1 MPKFILVSF
10 LIIFGFLPMAASADK
25 YGDWEVKGH
34 RGSDLCS
41 LTFNSWKY
49 KIHFI
54 RLKHWDRAGW
64 SVSLGI
70 SKKLLGSD
78 RDWPNWGDYAHEIA
92 VNGKAFF
99 LFGPMSGVSDSLDI
113 AEIEGEE
120 SRYEDLDLYTALSF
134 FRHLKNSNEIV
145 MSYRKI
151 NSDERSVRKAVF
163 LETEHRGLGRALAHL
178 ESCVGY

>member
-10 LIIFGFLPMAASADK
+10 LIIVGFLPMDASADK

-34 RGSDLCS
+34 RGGDFCS

-49 KIHFI
+49 EIQLF

-64 SVSLGI
+64 GVSLEI

-78 RDWPNWGDYAHEIA
+78 RDWPNWGDYAREID
-92 VNGKAFF
+92 VNGRAFF
-99 LFGPMSGVSDSLDI
+99 VKGPSWPSDPLI
-113 AEIEGEE
+113 MAENEGEN
-120 SRYEDLDLYTALSF
+120 RYVDLNIYTTLSF

-163 LETEHRGLGRALAHL
+163 LETEHRGLDRALAHL